1 VGVVPGLLRTH
12 PARGTHAPPRGPPH
26 TALPPGPTRAAAV
39 LHTGPHRH
47 PALRRPRAT
56 SHPTGGH
63 PQPAHPTTGPRLLG
77 DQQVRGVRGVERPPA
92 GPCLRGQ
99 FPSRFH
105 LRLVQRTPGRQTVPL
120 LRKQRHTHNTFPLG
134 HTTPRTHAFGPLPLR
149 RVAPPGHTRSPPDR
163 VPGPRCTV
171 FAPHHPGH
179 LVGPTHHER
188 APTPEHQRSGT
199 AHGQRCRPSPTRHT
213 PPRPARQA
221 DTAPGPPPQQ
231 RAPPPPRPPP
241 PPPATPPPGRPDRP
255 TPNGAGPFRKEPRP
269 PRAAPVPQE
278 HRGSGRTPTTDPY
291 DPPEPEKL
299 PSPQGPPYPGRA
311 PTPEA
316 PGTH

>member
-134 HTTPRTHAFGPLPLR
+134 HTTPRTPAPETRPPAR
-149 RVAPPGHTRSPPDR
+149 PPAPPPP
-163 VPGPRCTV
+163 PP
-171 FAPHHPGH
+171 
-179 LVGPTHHER
+179 
-188 APTPEHQRSGT
+188 PTP
-199 AHGQRCRPSPTRHT
+199 
-213 PPRPARQA
+213 
-221 DTAPGPPPQQ
+221 PGPPPPSATG
-231 RAPPPPRPPP
+231 RLLPPATAPPP
-241 PPPATPPPGRPDRP
+241 PPPATPTPGRPDRP